1 MLALRKPLGRFSLHN
16 DFSKGVEIFMSE
28 DFLKLTEKVF
38 KETARCSFVSDR
50 HLAEVTNFFKYFLR
64 VRERARDIQK
74 GGYLLKVS
82 EPYI

>member
-1 MLALRKPLGRFSLHN
+1 
-16 DFSKGVEIFMSE
+16 MSE

-64 VRERARDIQK
+64 VWERARDIQK